1 MVNQQL
7 CQMGL
12 HCPYK
17 KWGEGEEL
25 CTYPYIFI
33 PDNEEDMTFGFPE
46 DGDCPLL
53 KWDSELY
60 DLVYVYQNSDKVR
73 DLISDE
79 KKRLDEE
86 DRKLIMELHKDVFGD
101 D

>member
-7 CQMGL
+7 CQMGF

-25 CTYPYIFI
+25 CTYPYIVI
-33 PDNEEDMTFGFPE
+33 TENEEDMTFGFPE

-60 DLVYVYQNSDKVR
+60 DLLYVYQNSDKVR
-73 DLISDE
+73 DLISEE

-86 DRKLIMELHKDVFGD
+86 DRKLIMELHKEVFGD
-101 D
+101 E

>member
-1 MVNQQL
+1 MQQL
-7 CQMGL
+7 CQMGF

-53 KWDSELY
+53 KWDS
-60 DLVYVYQNSDKVR
+60 
-73 DLISDE
+73 
-79 KKRLDEE
+79 
-86 DRKLIMELHKDVFGD
+86 
-101 D
+101 